1 MTCVRGCIT
10 QVALF
15 SNNHF
20 TENLLHRIIT
30 SWDVKF
36 KTIWLKQKL
45 FDFKIIRFSRISDVV
60 RRKYKIKSQ
69 SNEINWV
76 HLSHVDYFMFCQV
89 FFSMWKLCCICCM
102 GKVSPQSASSCE
114 RLFSCVHPYHVP
126 FQLSSCNAGKFASF
140 ASVRLFPRV
149 GSFVPLQS
157 ACLCCC
163 IIALIAF
170 VGFLSSVFHNV
181 RS

>member
-102 GKVSPQSASSCE
+102 GKVSPQSASSCVSE
-114 RLFSCVHPYHVP
+114 GDQKKCKRNCTGFTWKAFLLCAS
-126 FQLSSCNAGKFASF
+126 SSC
-140 ASVRLFPRV
+140 
-149 GSFVPLQS
+149 
-157 ACLCCC
+157 
-163 IIALIAF
+163 AF
-170 VGFLSSVFHNV
+170 STQQL
-181 RS
+181 